1 MRRLNSTRVLII
13 GCGDIALRAAA
24 LLRGHYRLYGLI
36 RDPAQAARLRATGI
50 TPILG
55 DLDQP
60 ATLRRLTGLGHWV
73 LHSAPPSGENP
84 VDRRSVRLSAALSK
98 ARMVPQRLVYI
109 STSGVYGDC
118 DGEWVAETRPVRP
131 QTARAARRVDA
142 ERRLRRWGRHS
153 GVCIAIVRAPGIYA
167 TERLPLQR
175 LKAGTPA
182 LLPAQDGYTNHIHA
196 DDLAR
201 VVVAAL
207 HRGKAGRVYHACD
220 SSQLKMGE
228 YFDLLADHF
237 GLARAPRVSWAEA
250 RTQIPEAQLSFMA
263 ESRKLLNS
271 RLKRELRVRLAY
283 PTLND
288 FLRGLKTG

>member
-1 MRRLNSTRVLII
+1 MRRHNSTRLLII
-13 GCGDIALRAAA
+13 GCGDVALRAAA
-24 LLRGHYRLYGLI
+24 LLRSRYRLYGLI
-36 RDPAQAARLRATGI
+36 RDPAQAATLRAAGI

-60 ATLRRLTGLGHWV
+60 ATLRRLAGLGHWV
-73 LHSAPPSGENP
+73 LHSAPPSGEYA

-118 DGEWVAETRPVRP
+118 AGEWVAETRRVRP
-131 QTARAARRVDA
+131 QTARAVRRVDA
-142 ERRLRRWGRHS
+142 ERRLRRWGRDS
-153 GVCIAIVRAPGIYA
+153 GTRVTILRAPGIYA
-167 TERLPLQR
+167 AERLPLQR

-182 LLPAQDGYTNHIHA
+182 LVPAADSYTNHIHA

-201 VVVAAL
+201 IVVAAL

-228 YFDLLADHF
+228 YFDLVADHF
-237 GLARAPRVSWAEA
+237 GLERAPRVSWAEA
-250 RTQIPEAQLSFMA
+250 RAKIPEAQLSFMA
-263 ESRKLLNS
+263 ESRRLTNS
-271 RLKRELRVRLAY
+271 RLNRELRVRLAY
-283 PTLND
+283 PTVAD
-288 FLRGLKTG
+288 FLRKLRTA